1 MRHEVFGLAKRAA
14 VAGLMAAVMLAAT
27 GCLLLAGAAG
37 GGAAAVYYE
46 GNLQQTLSADLDT
59 CHVAAERALADL
71 KLRATKNRA
80 DAVTAH
86 LESEYADG
94 KHVWVNMEAVGK
106 ATQVTVRVGL
116 LGDKERSLAILDG
129 IKRHAGL

>member
-1 MRHEVFGLAKRAA
+1 MQREVFGLAKRAS

-59 CHVAAERALADL
+59 CHVAAERTLVDL
-71 KLRATKNRA
+71 
-80 DAVTAH
+80 
-86 LESEYADG
+86 
-94 KHVWVNMEAVGK
+94 
-106 ATQVTVRVGL
+106 
-116 LGDKERSLAILDG
+116 
-129 IKRHAGL
+129 